1 MAEAL
6 SDNAKGTEICHKYFG
21 EKFSQY
27 ILKLYQF
34 YHLNPMGN
42 ESTCGNLRT

>member
-6 SDNAKGTEICHKYFG
+6 SDNAKGTKIYHKEFEG
-21 EKFSQY
+21 KFSQY
-27 ILKLYQF
+27 ILKFYQF
-34 YHLNPMGN
+34 SHLNPMGN